1 MIALKVQIYFMQVL
15 MLIVE
20 KSVKKY
26 SLDKS
31 PNVLSILEFMFL
43 SVNEEIYKFNHVTK
57 ERIGNNL

>member
-1 MIALKVQIYFMQVL
+1 MQVL

-31 PNVLSILEFMFL
+31 SNVLSILEFMFL
-43 SVNEEIYKFNHVTK
+43 SVSEEIYKFNHVTK
-57 ERIGNNL
+57 ERTENNPLHVLAKLKQK

>member
-1 MIALKVQIYFMQVL
+1 MQVL

-57 ERIGNNL
+57 ERIENNP